1 MRIVDETERVFQL
14 VVEERGYSVSEVS
27 SLVEFRYVF
36 DGHEV
41 SGDAHEVSL
50 IVSKGGGRPVPV
62 GGVILGEVEQV
73 AYRVPSKRGWVVC

>member
-41 SGDAHEVSL
+41 SGVMYNVGAVRL
-50 IVSKGGGRPVPV
+50 CPKGDPKG
-62 GGVILGEVEQV
+62 LGCSTPKGSE
-73 AYRVPSKRGWVVC
+73 RSITW